1 MCSLFYFLHNVY
13 FVHCLIFGFQVG
25 LLGIQML
32 WTRDAEEA
40 LGIANDDKE
49 IMVFTKKKF
58 LSLLSVLIKKTTD
71 DLSKFDRVKFE
82 TLVTI
87 HVHQCDIF
95 NDLVGYCK
103 IQSSAV
109 IVIYVPFKNFFILL
123 TLGKEAHKM
132 Y

>member
-1 MCSLFYFLHNVY
+1 
-13 FVHCLIFGFQVG
+13 
-25 LLGIQML
+25 ML

-40 LGIANDDKE
+40 LEIANYDKD

-95 NDLVGYCK
+95 NDLVGSCK
-103 IQSSAV
+103 M
-109 IVIYVPFKNFFILL
+109 LL
-123 TLGKEAHKM
+123 N
-132 Y
+132 